1 MGKVK
6 KVSLAMMTVLLFLS
20 GCIQIVSSKKQEA
33 IVDFVNEEV
42 GQIAAIE
49 EEAKQHLQGVLGDQS
64 ATDDDLY
71 DVYVNNVIP
80 LYKEALEKGKKI
92 EPAIDELNEPHE
104 ILVSALESYLDAFE
118 TQVKAIEENDD
129 RLTEKALLLEQE
141 YVDLVDEYHKKM
153 EELAKEHSVDYE
165 ANQNE

>member
-1 MGKVK
+1 VK
-6 KVSLAMMTVLLFLS
+6 KTALALTTALLFLS

-49 EEAKQHLQGVLGDQS
+49 EEAKQHLQGILGDQS
-64 ATDDDLY
+64 GTDDQLY
-71 DVYVNNVIP
+71 DVYVNDVIP
-80 LYKEALEKGKKI
+80 LYKKALEKGQKI
-92 EPAIDELNEPHE
+92 EPTIAELNEPHE
-104 ILVSALESYLDAFE
+104 ILVRALESYLDAFE

-129 RLTEKALLLEQE
+129 SLTEKALLLEQE
-141 YVDLVDEYHKKM
+141 YVDLVNEYHKIM
-153 EELAKEHSVDYE
+153 EELAKEHSVEYE